1 MDDSETEQLD
11 EIHEEVQGSHA
22 QLGAINERTRNIE
35 RQLEQVSENVSDNE
49 ADIND
54 LEGKVK
60 RNTTIVGGFT
70 GGAGMVLL
78 WLSDKVARL
87 F

>member
-1 MDDSETEQLD
+1 MDKKETNQLNDIHD
-11 EIHEEVQGSHA
+11 EVKGSHA

-35 RQLEQVSENVSDNE
+35 RQIDKVSDNVSDNE
-49 ADIND
+49 TDIND

-60 RNTTIVGGFT
+60 RNTTVVTGAT
-70 GGAGMVLL
+70 GGISMILL
-78 WLSDKVARL
+78 WVSDKLTRL